1 MHKMDLEMG
10 GQEIG
15 ESNMGESDGREVDKF
30 QREEK
35 DQNNR
40 TW

>member
-15 ESNMGESDGREVDKF
+15 ESNMGESDGREVRDK
-30 QREEK
+30 
-35 DQNNR
+35 
-40 TW
+40 